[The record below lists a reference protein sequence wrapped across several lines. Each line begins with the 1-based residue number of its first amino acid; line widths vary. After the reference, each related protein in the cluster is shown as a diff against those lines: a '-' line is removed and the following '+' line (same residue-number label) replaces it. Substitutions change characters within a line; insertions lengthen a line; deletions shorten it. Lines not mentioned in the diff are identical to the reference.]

1 MNNLVQGTVDT
12 APPGGQPGDA
22 TRSAQ
27 KHSLLQSWWIY
38 QRERFPLA
46 TYVPLIA
53 AFSLCTLTY
62 SLLTRGQVH
71 LPSLPAALVAFL
83 TALLFFF
90 QMRIADEFK
99 DAREDAQYRPY
110 RPVPRGLIT
119 LRELGVAGLLAGGI
133 QLALALWL
141 SPRLVPLLLL
151 VWAYFG
157 LMSREFFVSSWL
169 KAHPLVYMSSHM
181 VILPLIDLYSTGCD
195 WRVAG
200 VTAPTALIY
209 LLAASFG
216 NGFVVEIG
224 RKIRAPGDEE
234 YGVATYSSLWGRRRA
249 VLAWLSVLAGTSAAA
264 ELAALQIGFGQL
276 VAAACTL
283 WLLLSGLVA
292 WRFLAAEGSRAA
304 KAVETMSGLWT
315 LLLYLALGA
324 LPLCLRLV

>member
-1 MNNLVQGTVDT
+1 MNNLVQGTVDST
-12 APPGGQPGDA
+12 PAGGQPGS
-22 TRSAQ
+22 TSRPAQ
-27 KHSLLQSWWIY
+27 KYSFLQRWWIY

-46 TYVPLIA
+46 IYIPLIA

-62 SLLTRGQVH
+62 SLVARGQIH
-71 LPSLPAALVAFL
+71 LPTLGAALVAFL

-99 DAREDAQYRPY
+99 DAGEDAEYRPY

-119 LRELGVAGLLAGGI
+119 LRELGIAGLLAACI

-151 VWAYFG
+151 VWVYFG

-169 KAHPLVYMSSHM
+169 KAHPVVYMSSHM

-200 VTAPTALIY
+200 VSAPTALVY

-224 RKIRAPGDEE
+224 RKIRAPEDEE
-234 YGVATYSSLWGRRRA
+234 YGVSTYSSLWGRRRA
-249 VLAWLSVLAGTSAAA
+249 VLAWMSVLAATGLAA
-264 ELAALQIGFGQL
+264 ELAALWIGFGQP
-276 VAAACTL
+276 VAVALAL
-283 WLLLSGLVA
+283 WLLVSGLVA
-292 WRFLAAEGSRAA
+292 WRYLATESSHAA
-304 KAVETMSGLWT
+304 KAVESMSGMWT

-324 LPLCLRLV
+324 LPLCFHLI

>member
-1 MNNLVQGTVDT
+1 MNNLVQGTVGT
-12 APPGGQPGDA
+12 TPVGGQPGGIR
-22 TRSAQ
+22 RSAQ
-27 KHSLLQSWWIY
+27 KYSFRQRWWIY
-38 QRERFPLA
+38 QRERFPLT
-46 TYVPLIA
+46 TYIPLIA
-53 AFSLCTLTY
+53 AFSLCALTY
-62 SLLTRGQVH
+62 SFLARGQIH
-71 LPSLPAALVAFL
+71 LPSPGAALVAFL

-99 DAREDAQYRPY
+99 DAQDDAQYRPY

-119 LRELGVAGLLAGGI
+119 LRELGVAGLLAACV

-151 VWAYFG
+151 VWVYFG

-169 KAHPLVYMSSHM
+169 KAHPVVYMSSHM

-200 VTAPTALIY
+200 VSAPAALAF

-224 RKIRAPGDEE
+224 RKIRAPEDEE
-234 YGVATYSSLWGRRRA
+234 YGVSTYSSLWGSRRA
-249 VLAWLSVLAGTSAAA
+249 VLAWLSVLAGTGLAA
-264 ELAALQIGFGQL
+264 ELAALQIGFGQPVAVAL
-276 VAAACTL
+276 VL

-292 WRFLAAEGSRAA
+292 RAFLATKSTRGA
-304 KAVETMSGLWT
+304 KAVEAMSGIWT
-315 LLLYLALGA
+315 LLLYLALGPLA
-324 LPLCLRLV
+324 LCFHLL

>member
-1 MNNLVQGTVDT
+1 MNNLVQRTVDT
-12 APPGGQPGDA
+12 APAGGQAAGA

-27 KHSLLQSWWIY
+27 KLSLQRWWIY

-62 SLLTRGQVH
+62 SLLARGQIH
-71 LPSLPAALVAFL
+71 LPSLAASLVAFL

-99 DAREDAQYRPY
+99 DAREDAQFRPY

-119 LRELGVAGLLAGGI
+119 LRELGVAGLLAGCI

-169 KAHPLVYMSSHM
+169 KAHPVVYMSSHM
-181 VILPLIDLYSTGCD
+181 VILPLIDLYGTGCD

-200 VTAPTALIY
+200 VSAPTALIY

-249 VLAWLSVLAGTSAAA
+249 VLAWLAVLAGTGAAA

-283 WLLLSGLVA
+283 WLLMSGLVA
-292 WRFLAAEGSRAA
+292 WRFLAAASSRAA
-304 KAVETMSGLWT
+304 KAVETMSGLWA
-315 LLLYLALGA
+315 LLLYLVLGA